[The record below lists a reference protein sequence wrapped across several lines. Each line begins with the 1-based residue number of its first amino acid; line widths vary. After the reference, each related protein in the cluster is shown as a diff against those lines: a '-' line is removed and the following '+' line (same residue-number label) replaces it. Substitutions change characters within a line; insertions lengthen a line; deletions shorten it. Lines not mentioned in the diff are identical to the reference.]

1 MKWRIW
7 STLIGLFFLLTL
19 GLMACE
25 VTMSTGSSQDPTIP
39 HITRQDRG
47 WVDPTGR
54 VNATT
59 LEALRHESDVFE
71 SEGFQLA
78 GVFFSDVASDPSKI
92 AADFGNTN
100 GIGSASKDNG
110 LVILVLLDRSGTDGK
125 KPYIFVAPG
134 KGLEGLLNDAKVTRF
149 REAYFNPLRAQGQ
162 WEQGLIQLSGKFAEY
177 LKNPEAQAFSDS
189 SLEQTA
195 QSQQQAPPWVIV
207 VFIVAFAIIFGAV
220 SLYAWRRKGFGG
232 SGGNMRFPGPWIS
245 GPSGGGHYGGG
256 HFGGGGGSY
265 GGGGH
270 FGGGGS
276 GG

>member
-7 STLIGLFFLLTL
+7 SALIGVFLLLTL
-19 GLMACE
+19 SLMVSEAAE
-25 VTMSTGSSQDPTIP
+25 STGTAQDPPIP

-47 WVDPTGR
+47 WIDPTDR
-54 VNATT
+54 VNAST

-92 AADFGNTN
+92 AADFGNEN
-100 GIGSASKDNG
+100 GIGSANKDNG
-110 LVILVLLDRSGTDGK
+110 LVILVLLDRQGTDGN
-125 KPYIFVAPG
+125 KPYIFVATG

-162 WEQGLIQLSGKFAEY
+162 WEQGLVQLCSKFAEY
-177 LKNPEAQAFSDS
+177 LKNPEAQAFSDA

-195 QSQQQAPPWVIV
+195 QSQQQQQPPLWQIIV
-207 VFIVAFAIIFGAV
+207 FVAFLVVILGASIIGAV
-220 SLYAWRRKGFGG
+220 RHRRFGG
-232 SGGNMRFPGPWIS
+232 P
-245 GPSGGGHYGGG
+245 GGGWSSPGSWSSGSS
-256 HFGGGGGSY
+256 GGGSY
-265 GGGGH
+265 GGGGS